1 MYYFGS
7 EFISGVNVGFEHM
20 SYKQIG
26 RKGKGWILLLDL
38 AILRVMIEWDEE
50 GTLRTAYSEVR
61 FSVAC

>member
-1 MYYFGS
+1 MFYFGS

-38 AILRVMIEWDEE
+38 AIIRVMIEWDEE
-50 GTLRTAYSEVR
+50 GE
-61 FSVAC
+61 

>member
-26 RKGKGWILLLDL
+26 RKGKGWILLGVCYFGYALGNVGL
-38 AILRVMIEWDEE
+38 YMMAK
-50 GTLRTAYSEVR
+50 
-61 FSVAC
+61 